1 MDEITSL
8 TASEASLL
16 LAAGKLSA
24 ERLVAACLE
33 RIAARE
39 PMVGAWAYLEP
50 DRALAS
56 ARALDRMPRRG
67 PLHGIPIG
75 IKDIIDT
82 ADLPTAYGSTLYR
95 GHRPAWDAACVAAL
109 RAAGAVI
116 IGKTVT
122 SEFAAYHPGRTRNPH
137 DPSRTTGISSMGSA
151 AAVADFMVPLAL
163 GSQTGA
169 SIIRPAAFCG
179 AIGYKPSFGRF
190 SRAGMRPFADS
201 LDTLGYIT
209 RSIDDARLLGAV
221 LSGEPDFGQARLDRA
236 PRLGLCRTHAWDRA
250 ERIIQENLEH
260 ASAMATAAD
269 FMVSEIELPAPFAD
283 LNEAVVSIMCFEAAR
298 AFAFEYNENRSALGA
313 ATVRFLNRAA
323 TLPAERYWA
332 AKSLIESCMPQLAAV
347 FETVDALI
355 TPSAECEPGPLDDPG
370 GDSVFNRLWTGL
382 HVPCVTLP
390 LAAGPGGLP
399 IGLQL
404 IGPYRRDAH
413 LLAVAEAVWDR
424 LGPRSR
430 STDRGTSRGR
440 A

>member
-122 SEFAAYHPGRTRNPH
+122 
-137 DPSRTTGISSMGSA
+137 
-151 AAVADFMVPLAL
+151 
-163 GSQTGA
+163 
-169 SIIRPAAFCG
+169 
-179 AIGYKPSFGRF
+179 
-190 SRAGMRPFADS
+190 
-201 LDTLGYIT
+201 
-209 RSIDDARLLGAV
+209 
-221 LSGEPDFGQARLDRA
+221 
-236 PRLGLCRTHAWDRA
+236 
-250 ERIIQENLEH
+250 
-260 ASAMATAAD
+260 
-269 FMVSEIELPAPFAD
+269 
-283 LNEAVVSIMCFEAAR
+283 
-298 AFAFEYNENRSALGA
+298 
-313 ATVRFLNRAA
+313 
-323 TLPAERYWA
+323 
-332 AKSLIESCMPQLAAV
+332 
-347 FETVDALI
+347 
-355 TPSAECEPGPLDDPG
+355 
-370 GDSVFNRLWTGL
+370 
-382 HVPCVTLP
+382 
-390 LAAGPGGLP
+390 
-399 IGLQL
+399 
-404 IGPYRRDAH
+404 
-413 LLAVAEAVWDR
+413 
-424 LGPRSR
+424 
-430 STDRGTSRGR
+430 
-440 A
+440 